1 MRLTQKPFARLGNGF
16 TLIELLIVVAI
27 IAILAAIAVPNFLEA
42 QVRSKTSRVLSDL
55 RTLRTAVEA
64 YAVDYN
70 KPPIM
75 TWGILSTRSNLAP
88 SNGLCSPGFFNTTY
102 WDAVSPDGEQLFG
115 TLPKG
120 VTTPIA
126 YITSQPLDPF
136 AANTSASDDA
146 KLYTYQAPGSQQFI
160 FTCVG
165 NVPVPGMP
173 GYVYIA
179 GSNLEIRNMENY
191 FGKYVLWS
199 IGPAGPDRITSA
211 NFWLQYDPTNGTVS
225 EGHIFVSQKYQQPTY
240 TPPF

>member
-42 QVRSKTSRVLSDL
+42 QVRSKSSRVLSDL

-70 KPPIM
+70 KPPLM
-75 TWGILSTRSNLAP
+75 SWGVMSSYTNVGGPSLGCGTGPFSTNLDNYGP
-88 SNGLCSPGFFNTTY
+88 T
-102 WDAVSPDGEQLFG
+102 GEPLFG
-115 TLPKG
+115 TLPKTI
-120 VTTPIA
+120 TTPIA
-126 YITSQPLDPF
+126 YITSQPQDPF

-146 KLYTYQAPGSQQFI
+146 KLYTYQAGASHEFL
-160 FTCVG
+160 FNCVG
-165 NVPVPGMP
+165 SVPVPNMP
-173 GYVYIA
+173 GYIYIPA
-179 GSNLEIRNMENY
+179 NRAEVRRMESY

-199 IGPAGPDRITSA
+199 IGPAGPDRITGA

-240 TPPF
+240 NPPF